1 MAGIGLKMLY
11 VGKKDTDGKVLTDE
25 KEGLD
30 STGIF
35 LLDTDKK
42 NLNLGTKTANITGLS
57 GTITK
62 IDGNNETVDTSNP
75 PASPSV
81 AIDAN
86 LINYA
91 KKNLML
97 GRVKNDIGGWFDGDV
112 LPECG
117 LIVESQSPITLKSVY
132 YCFGRGNF
140 TEAGQNVQTNTS
152 TAETREDD
160 NLTYSALTYPAFNKG
175 KPFAVFYED
184 DPDFDKAKMM
194 DLVFPGQTRYK
205 TNDGGAKK
213 A

>member
-1 MAGIGLKMLY
+1 MASIGLKMLY
-11 VGKKDTDGKVLTDE
+11 VGKKDAEGKVLTDE
-25 KEGLD
+25 NEGLD
-30 STGIF
+30 PTGIF
-35 LLDTDKK
+35 LLDTNKK

-57 GTITK
+57 GTPTK
-62 IDGNNETVDTSNP
+62 IDGNNETVDVSNP

-81 AIDAN
+81 AVDAN
-86 LINYA
+86 LINYE

-97 GRVKNDIGGWFDGDV
+97 GRVKNDIGGFADGDV

-117 LIVESQSPITLKSVY
+117 LIAESQSPITLKSIY

-140 TEAGQNVQTNTS
+140 TEAGANLQTNTS

-160 NLTYSALTYPAFNKG
+160 NLTYSALTYPDFNKG

-184 DPDFDKAKMM
+184 DPEFDKVKMM
-194 DLVFPGQTRYK
+194 NLVFPGQTRF
-205 TNDGGAKK
+205 TDESEGKK